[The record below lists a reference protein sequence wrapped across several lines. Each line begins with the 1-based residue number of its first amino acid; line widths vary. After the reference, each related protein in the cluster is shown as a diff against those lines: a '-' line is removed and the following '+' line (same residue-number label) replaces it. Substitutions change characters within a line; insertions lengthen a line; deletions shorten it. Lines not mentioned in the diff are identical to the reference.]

1 MRYTIINKSISAD
14 TDVFD
19 TVINEDGS
27 QEIIPTSKY
36 FVAITLTI
44 EDTES
49 MANPFNQSLTITS
62 DNAETGFE
70 VNAARNTAINN
81 YLDSINN

>member
-1 MRYTIINKSISAD
+1 MRYIIINKSISSD

-19 TVINEDGS
+19 IIINSDESQVIT
-27 QEIIPTSKY
+27 PTNKY

-44 EDTES
+44 QDTKS
-49 MANPFNQSLTITS
+49 IANPFTASLTVVS
-62 DNAETGFE
+62 NNLETGFE
-70 VNAARNTAINN
+70 VNSARNKAIND

>member
-1 MRYTIINKSISAD
+1 MRYIIINQSISAD

-19 TVINEDGS
+19 TVINADES
-27 QEIIPTSKY
+27 QVITPTNKY

-44 EDTES
+44 QDTES
-49 MANPFNQSLTITS
+49 MANPFTKSLTVTS
-62 DNAETGFE
+62 NNLETGFE
-70 VNAARNTAINN
+70 VNAARNKAIND

>member
-1 MRYTIINKSISAD
+1 MRYIIINQSISAD

-19 TVINEDGS
+19 TVINADES
-27 QEIIPTSKY
+27 QVITPTNKY

-44 EDTES
+44 QDTKS
-49 MANPFNQSLTITS
+49 MANPFTASLTVTS
-62 DNAETGFE
+62 DNLETGFE
-70 VNAARNTAINN
+70 VNAARNKAIND